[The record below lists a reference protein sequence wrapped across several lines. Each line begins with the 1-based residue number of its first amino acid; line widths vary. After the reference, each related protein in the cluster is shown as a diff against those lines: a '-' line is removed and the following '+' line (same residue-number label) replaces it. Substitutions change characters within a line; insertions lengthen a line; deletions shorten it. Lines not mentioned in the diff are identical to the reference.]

1 MQIIQLQNQ
10 SRPLTQP
17 ISASYCDTFWSRFRG
32 LMFQSKLEP
41 TQALLLVDKKDNR
54 LDLAIHM
61 LFMNFDITA
70 VWINSQKKVVD
81 VKLARKGQLNL
92 NSTTTC
98 LFCIRG
104 SFQPIFEF
112 SNWRFNPFLVCTNQF
127 SLYCSSFYSSQL
139 FRYTP
144 KANPIYRS
152 ISFNLETPWG
162 RLHKDLAS
170 L

>member
-54 LDLAIHM
+54 LDSAIHM

-81 VKLARKGQLNL
+81 VKLARKGQLIL
-92 NSTTTC
+92 IP
-98 LFCIRG
+98 L
-104 SFQPIFEF
+104 QPACFVLEAHSSQF
-112 SNWRFNPFLVCTNQF
+112 SNFQ
-127 SLYCSSFYSSQL
+127 
-139 FRYTP
+139 
-144 KANPIYRS
+144 IGDS
-152 ISFNLETPWG
+152 IHF
-162 RLHKDLAS
+162 
-170 L
+170 